1 MCKVLGEEELGSRI
15 AIFSFYDKCGV
26 VDRYIE
32 YLLEELKSVAN
43 RLIVVVNGNV
53 DSKGRILF
61 RKYTDEIIV
70 RENIGFDAGAYT
82 QILTKYLKED
92 EILQYDQLIL
102 CNDTFF
108 GPFVKMDSIFDKMD
122 ERECDFWG
130 LTFVNYSIFSFLHSY
145 FLVFRNKIFRDR
157 NFLGYFKNEIGEKVE
172 TIQEA
177 YAVFERGLYH
187 FLTQKG
193 YIGSYFV
200 DTDNYSPYGN
210 PDICLKKGLPCIKKK
225 SFENYEY
232 RDNVLNALDMIKNV
246 YDMTLIKE
254 AVERV
259 YQVDFQEFLERK
271 GNGEYKEYKFEQII
285 IDETDIVSFIK
296 KHKKIYIYGTGTFAL
311 VLWNYY
317 KEYYVDFKG
326 FIVSDN
332 YKAYYT
338 WQGQKVIHMK
348 DVAGEAG
355 IIIAMSKSC
364 SIEVVNNLGHKSN
377 YLYLWNV

>member
-1 MCKVLGEEELGSRI
+1 MYKVLGEVELDSRI
-15 AIFSFYDKCGV
+15 AIFSFYDRYGV
-26 VDRYIE
+26 VDRYID

-43 RLIVVVNGNV
+43 RLIIVVNGNV
-53 DSKGRILF
+53 NSKAESLF
-61 RKYTDEIIV
+61 KKYTDEIIL
-70 RENIGFDAGAYT
+70 RENRGFDAGAYAY
-82 QILTKYLKED
+82 ILTKYLKKD
-92 EILQYDQLIL
+92 EMLQYNQLIL

-108 GPFVKMDSIFDKMD
+108 GPFEKMVSIFAKMD
-122 ERECDFWG
+122 EIECDFWG
-130 LTFVNYSIFSFLHSY
+130 LTFVDYSIFSFLHSY
-145 FLVFRNKIFRDR
+145 FLVFRNNILRDS
-157 NFLGYFKNEIGEKVE
+157 NFLDYFKNEIGENVK

-177 YAVFERGLYH
+177 YALYERGLYH
-187 FLTQKG
+187 FLIQKG
-193 YIGSYFV
+193 YICSYLV

-232 RDNVLNALDMIKNV
+232 RDNVWNALDMIKNV
-246 YDMTLIKE
+246 YDITIIKE
-254 AVERV
+254 TVERV
-259 YQVDFQEFLERK
+259 YQVNFQEFLEKK
-271 GNGEYKEYKFEQII
+271 GNGEYKEYKFEQVI
-285 IDETDIVSFIK
+285 IDEADIISFIK
-296 KHKKIYIYGTGTFAL
+296 KYKKIYIYGTGTFAL

-317 KEYYVDFKG
+317 KVYYEDFKG

-348 DVAGEAG
+348 DVEEESG

-364 SIEVVNNLGHKSN
+364 SIEVANNMGHKSN